1 MTTKKTEPETAP
13 KKTPRHIAIGT
24 RHLVIQRDKLIAIR
38 DGADLIAIR
47 DGAVDELKGI
57 DAALLALGWQEQL
70 NLL

>member
-13 KKTPRHIAIGT
+13 KKTPQHIAIGT
-24 RHLVIQRDKLIAIR
+24 RHLVIQRDK
-38 DGADLIAIR
+38 LIAIR

>member
-38 DGADLIAIR
+38 DGA
-47 DGAVDELKGI
+47 VDELKGI